1 MLTDAQVRVLRRKLM
16 EGKTQEAAAAAA
28 DMSVR
33 SARNWQT
40 GSYPSKAHKPH
51 NWRTRPDP
59 FAEVFESEIVPLLAM
74 DERRL
79 LEARTLLSEL
89 QRRHPGC
96 FSRRHLR
103 TLRAACANGA
113 RCTDRN
119 GKFTFPRSIHQG
131 TRQ

>member
-1 MLTDAQVRVLRRKLM
+1 M

-89 QRRHPGC
+89 ERRSKGTQRTRKLSTGGLLWSWRNVKERFVGLSDHGEGPKVL
-96 FSRRHLR
+96 SRMPSKGQVR
-103 TLRAACANGA
+103 
-113 RCTDRN
+113 
-119 GKFTFPRSIHQG
+119 F
-131 TRQ
+131 